1 MRSGSTR
8 HRSVDSDAAVDA
20 KRQRVASFG
29 AKGKENAGDGAGV
42 GKQQPTR
49 RSRRLSHFATSK
61 TVPEVADGV
70 PSRCISSPER
80 PSGSAWEMRDAGR
93 DVTSLIVDS
102 ITNQCSPL
110 DLRNAALV
118 CKEWRSM
125 LGYAPA
131 VASTLRGN
139 DASAISK
146 MVRAEGADSAVQ
158 HHITDFIRV
167 LERAEATDSEDYNL
181 RKSWRPMDDHLPAT
195 TVELGLI
202 WMCAFRLSW
211 EDHAQQMID
220 AWLSVIAGGVRDVNG
235 NMDIELD
242 AIDFIGPRDP
252 DLYWFIPERTDFPCM
267 RDTVRR
273 ISDVLLPRLGEIID
287 RAMKMG
293 NDIAEY
299 DRRVPHSSRAA
310 LEAEGVLDD
319 TCRAVRRDCDFL
331 MAYSLVIHAVFHE
344 FPREASVHVRSLL
357 PLPRMKSIY
366 TYRTIPDH
374 ADDPDH
380 LPYVFMFSDSSI
392 ANGGVAEVIAE
403 AIMGLGNLVKDGN
416 GQPDGLRDFFSDQMG
431 GELDELRAA
440 RSVCDRIETRDRKTK
455 VVCSLPKVAASELS
469 WLMPLSDPDGYAGG
483 LPGFA
488 AFDQYEMQEMQFNC
502 LYLLHELLNT
512 NVHFDGTLIM
522 DILVRLV
529 AVNYDHNVPSRRNC
543 HPLSLV
549 NKLACRQLADL
560 KPHAQV
566 IVDALDSLD
575 PLVFDEAITA
585 FGFLGDQAE
594 PHLDHFLERTMN
606 TMNTK
611 RQETRDRVVQS
622 VYEHRHRLNDHHLRR
637 IVLGLMLCDI
647 TIVVTSL
654 EVVRVLCKA
663 EENDEHR
670 IRIMFQMFQ
679 NMALFASIICRGDSS
694 DGFRSPPIP
703 PPTTDTH
710 HLLLNGGSYLLE
722 AMQYV
727 FSRFP
732 KELQDGQVELLDKY
746 SRDWQSRID
755 FGYAEKESLKV
766 SQERYYRITN
776 LHLRVMFE
784 KDVSPELAMEHML
797 EMFDNQAD
805 YAKIE
810 AYKVARTEA
819 FSRGR
824 QELRNRLSQFPELA
838 EEYDSLLSSD
848 DEEDTLNGDDGN
860 SDASEDIENSP
871 ALD

>member
-93 DVTSLIVDS
+93 DITSLIVDS
-102 ITNQCSPL
+102 ITKHCSPL

-146 MVRAEGADSAVQ
+146 MVRAEGVDSAVQ

-167 LERAEATDSEDYNL
+167 LERAEATDSEDYDFNFRYL
-181 RKSWRPMDDHLPAT
+181 WRPMDDHLPAT

-202 WMCAFRLSW
+202 WICAFRLSW

-235 NMDIELD
+235 AMAIELD

-252 DLYWFIPERTDFPCM
+252 DLYSYFFNPIPERTDFPGM

-287 RAMKMG
+287 RAVKMG
-293 NDIAEY
+293 ND
-299 DRRVPHSSRAA
+299 RK
-310 LEAEGVLDD
+310 
-319 TCRAVRRDCDFL
+319 DCDFL

-344 FPREASVHVRSLL
+344 FPREASVHLRSLL
-357 PLPRMKSIY
+357 PLPRMKKIDPH
-366 TYRTIPDH
+366 TTI
-374 ADDPDH
+374 A
-380 LPYVFMFSDSSI
+380 Y
-392 ANGGVAEVIAE
+392 GGVPEVIAE
-403 AIMGLGNLVKDGN
+403 AIMGLGKFVQDGN
-416 GQPDGLRDFFSDQMG
+416 DEPDGLRDFFSDQMD
-431 GELDELRAA
+431 LDELRVA
-440 RSVCDRIETRDRKTK
+440 RSFDDHIDARDRKTK
-455 VVCSLPKVAASELS
+455 VVRSLPKVAASDLS
-469 WLMPLSDPDGYAGG
+469 WLIPLSDPDGYAGG

-502 LYLLHELLNT
+502 LYLLYELLNT

-566 IVDALDSLD
+566 IVDALGSSV
-575 PLVFDEAITA
+575 PLFVFDEAITA

-679 NMALFASIICRGDSS
+679 NMALFASIICRGASS

-703 PPTTDTH
+703 PPTTATH

-727 FSRFP
+727 FSRFS
-732 KELQDGQVELLDKY
+732 KELQDEWVELLDKY
-746 SRDWQSRID
+746 SREWTHCVLGSS
-755 FGYAEKESLKV
+755 KESWEV
-766 SQERYYRITN
+766 SQERYPRKDRITF

-784 KDVSPELAMEHML
+784 KDVSPELAIDHML

-805 YAKIE
+805 RAKIE

>member
-1 MRSGSTR
+1 
-8 HRSVDSDAAVDA
+8 
-20 KRQRVASFG
+20 
-29 AKGKENAGDGAGV
+29 
-42 GKQQPTR
+42 
-49 RSRRLSHFATSK
+49 
-61 TVPEVADGV
+61 
-70 PSRCISSPER
+70 
-80 PSGSAWEMRDAGR
+80 MRDAGR
-93 DVTSLIVDS
+93 DITSLIVDS
-102 ITNQCSPL
+102 ITKHCGPL
-110 DLRNAALV
+110 DLRNAVLV

-146 MVRAEGADSAVQ
+146 MVRTEGADSAVQ

-167 LERAEATDSEDYNL
+167 LERAEATDSEDYNGRL
-181 RKSWRPMDDHLPAT
+181 QHGWRPMDDHLPAT

-211 EDHAQQMID
+211 DAHAQQMID

-235 NMDIELD
+235 DMDIHLD
-242 AIDFIGPRDP
+242 DHIDFIGPRDP

-287 RAMKMG
+287 RAMKLG

-299 DRRVPHSSRAA
+299 DRRVPLSSRAA

-380 LPYVFMFSDSSI
+380 LPYVFNFSDSSI

-416 GQPDGLRDFFSDQMG
+416 DEPDGLRDFFSEEMG

-440 RSVCDRIETRDRKTK
+440 RSVCDRIDTRNRKTK

-488 AFDQYEMQEMQFNC
+488 AFDQYEMQEVQFDC
-502 LYLLHELLNT
+502 LYLLCELLDT

-529 AVNYDHNVPSRRNC
+529 AVNYDYNTPSRPDC

-566 IVDALDSLD
+566 IVDALGSSV
-575 PLVFDEAITA
+575 PLFVFDEAITA

-594 PHLDHFLERTMN
+594 PHLRHFLDRTM
-606 TMNTK
+606 MNTK

-622 VYEHRHRLNDHHLRR
+622 LYEHRHRLNDHHLRR

-679 NMALFASIICRGDSS
+679 NMAPYASIIWRGDSS
-694 DGFRSPPIP
+694 DG
-703 PPTTDTH
+703 
-710 HLLLNGGSYLLE
+710 LLLNGGSYLLE

-732 KELQDGQVELLDKY
+732 KELQDGQVELFHKY

-755 FGYAEKESLKV
+755 FGYAEKESLEV
-766 SQERYYRITN
+766 SKERYYRITN
-776 LHLRVMFE
+776 LHLSVMFE
-784 KDVSPELAMEHML
+784 KDVSPELAMDHML

-805 YAKIE
+805 RAKIE
-810 AYKVARTEA
+810 AYKVARIEA

-824 QELRNRLSQFPELA
+824 QELRNRMSKFPELA

>member
-1 MRSGSTR
+1 
-8 HRSVDSDAAVDA
+8 
-20 KRQRVASFG
+20 
-29 AKGKENAGDGAGV
+29 
-42 GKQQPTR
+42 
-49 RSRRLSHFATSK
+49 
-61 TVPEVADGV
+61 
-70 PSRCISSPER
+70 
-80 PSGSAWEMRDAGR
+80 
-93 DVTSLIVDS
+93 
-102 ITNQCSPL
+102 
-110 DLRNAALV
+110 
-118 CKEWRSM
+118 
-125 LGYAPA
+125 
-131 VASTLRGN
+131 
-139 DASAISK
+139 
-146 MVRAEGADSAVQ
+146 
-158 HHITDFIRV
+158 
-167 LERAEATDSEDYNL
+167 
-181 RKSWRPMDDHLPAT
+181 
-195 TVELGLI
+195 
-202 WMCAFRLSW
+202 
-211 EDHAQQMID
+211 
-220 AWLSVIAGGVRDVNG
+220 
-235 NMDIELD
+235 
-242 AIDFIGPRDP
+242 
-252 DLYWFIPERTDFPCM
+252 
-267 RDTVRR
+267 
-273 ISDVLLPRLGEIID
+273 
-287 RAMKMG
+287 
-293 NDIAEY
+293 
-299 DRRVPHSSRAA
+299 
-310 LEAEGVLDD
+310 
-319 TCRAVRRDCDFL
+319 
-331 MAYSLVIHAVFHE
+331 
-344 FPREASVHVRSLL
+344 
-357 PLPRMKSIY
+357 MKSIY

-380 LPYVFMFSDSSI
+380 LPYVFMCSYSSI
-392 ANGGVAEVIAE
+392 AHGGVAEVIAE
-403 AIMGLGNLVKDGN
+403 AIMGLGNLVQDGN
-416 GQPDGLRDFFSDQMG
+416 DEPDGLRDFFSDQMD
-431 GELDELRAA
+431 LDELRVA
-440 RSVCDRIETRDRKTK
+440 RSLDDRIDVRDRKAK
-455 VVCSLPKVAASELS
+455 VVRSLPKVAASDLS
-469 WLMPLSDPDGYAGG
+469 WLIPLSDPDGYAGG

-488 AFDQYEMQEMQFNC
+488 AFDQYAIQEVQFDC
-502 LYLLHELLNT
+502 LFLLCALLDT

-529 AVNYDHNVPSRRNC
+529 AVNYDANFFAQSRPDC

-566 IVDALDSLD
+566 IVDALGSLD

-594 PHLDHFLERTMN
+594 PHMDHFLERTM
-606 TMNTK
+606 MNTK

-622 VYEHRHRLNDHHLRR
+622 LYEHRHRLNDHHLRM
-637 IVLGLMLCDI
+637 IALGLMLCDI

-679 NMALFASIICRGDSS
+679 NMALFASIICRGASS

-703 PPTTDTH
+703 PPTTATH

-732 KELQDGQVELLDKY
+732 KELQDGQVENLDNF

-755 FGYAEKESLKV
+755 FGYAEKESLEV

-784 KDVSPELAMEHML
+784 KDVSPELAMDHML

-805 YAKIE
+805 RAKIE

>member
-93 DVTSLIVDS
+93 DITSLIVDS
-102 ITNQCSPL
+102 IVGHCSPL

-167 LERAEATDSEDYNL
+167 LERAEATDSEDYDFNFRYL
-181 RKSWRPMDDHLPAT
+181 WRPMDDHLPAT

-202 WMCAFRLSW
+202 WICAFRLSW
-211 EDHAQQMID
+211 DDHAQQMID

-235 NMDIELD
+235 AMAIELD

-252 DLYWFIPERTDFPCM
+252 DLYSYFFNPIPERTDFPGM

-287 RAMKMG
+287 RAVKMG
-293 NDIAEY
+293 ND
-299 DRRVPHSSRAA
+299 RK
-310 LEAEGVLDD
+310 
-319 TCRAVRRDCDFL
+319 DCDFL

-344 FPREASVHVRSLL
+344 FPREASVHLRSLL
-357 PLPRMKSIY
+357 PLPRMKKIDPH
-366 TYRTIPDH
+366 TTI
-374 ADDPDH
+374 A
-380 LPYVFMFSDSSI
+380 Y
-392 ANGGVAEVIAE
+392 GGVPEVIAE
-403 AIMGLGNLVKDGN
+403 AIMGLGKFVQDGN
-416 GQPDGLRDFFSDQMG
+416 DEPDGLRDFFSDQMD
-431 GELDELRAA
+431 LDELRVA
-440 RSVCDRIETRDRKTK
+440 RSFDDRIDARDRKTK
-455 VVCSLPKVAASELS
+455 VLCSLPKVAASDLS
-469 WLMPLSDPDGYAGG
+469 WLIPLSDPDGYAGG

-488 AFDQYEMQEMQFNC
+488 AFDQYAIQEVQFDC
-502 LYLLHELLNT
+502 LYLLYELLNT

-566 IVDALDSLD
+566 IVDALGSSV
-575 PLVFDEAITA
+575 PLFVFDEAITA

-594 PHLDHFLERTMN
+594 PHLDHFLERTM
-606 TMNTK
+606 MNTK

-622 VYEHRHRLNDHHLRR
+622 VYEHRHRLNDHHLHR
-637 IVLGLMLCDI
+637 IVVGLMLCDI

-663 EENDEHR
+663 EENGEHR
-670 IRIMFQMFQ
+670 IRIMQIMFQ
-679 NMALFASIICRGDSS
+679 SMLSLASIIWRGESSDSS
-694 DGFRSPPIP
+694 GLNLSEVWSKRGN
-703 PPTTDTH
+703 
-710 HLLLNGGSYLLE
+710 NGGSYLLE

-727 FSRFP
+727 FSRFS
-732 KELQDGQVELLDKY
+732 KELQDEWVELLDKY
-746 SRDWQSRID
+746 SREWTHCVLGSS
-755 FGYAEKESLKV
+755 KESWEV
-766 SQERYYRITN
+766 SQERYPRKDRITF

-784 KDVSPELAMEHML
+784 KDVSPELAIDHML

-805 YAKIE
+805 RAKIE
-810 AYKVARTEA
+810 AYKVARIEA

-848 DEEDTLNGDDGN
+848 DEEDTCNGDDGN

>member
-1 MRSGSTR
+1 
-8 HRSVDSDAAVDA
+8 
-20 KRQRVASFG
+20 
-29 AKGKENAGDGAGV
+29 
-42 GKQQPTR
+42 
-49 RSRRLSHFATSK
+49 
-61 TVPEVADGV
+61 
-70 PSRCISSPER
+70 
-80 PSGSAWEMRDAGR
+80 MRDAGR
-93 DVTSLIVDS
+93 DITSLIVDS
-102 ITNQCSPL
+102 IVGHCSPL

-167 LERAEATDSEDYNL
+167 LERAEATDSEDYDFNFRYL
-181 RKSWRPMDDHLPAT
+181 WRPMDDHLPAT

-202 WMCAFRLSW
+202 WICAFRLSW
-211 EDHAQQMID
+211 DDHAQQMID

-235 NMDIELD
+235 AMAIELD

-252 DLYWFIPERTDFPCM
+252 DLYSYFFNPIPERTDFPGM

-287 RAMKMG
+287 RAVKMG
-293 NDIAEY
+293 ND
-299 DRRVPHSSRAA
+299 RK
-310 LEAEGVLDD
+310 
-319 TCRAVRRDCDFL
+319 DCDFL

-344 FPREASVHVRSLL
+344 FPREASVHLRSLL
-357 PLPRMKSIY
+357 PLPRMKKIDPH
-366 TYRTIPDH
+366 TTI
-374 ADDPDH
+374 A
-380 LPYVFMFSDSSI
+380 Y
-392 ANGGVAEVIAE
+392 GGVPEVIAE
-403 AIMGLGNLVKDGN
+403 AIMGLGKFVQDGN
-416 GQPDGLRDFFSDQMG
+416 DEPDGLRDFFSDQMD
-431 GELDELRAA
+431 LDELRVA
-440 RSVCDRIETRDRKTK
+440 RSFDDRIDARDRKTK
-455 VVCSLPKVAASELS
+455 VLCSLPKVAASDLS
-469 WLMPLSDPDGYAGG
+469 WLIPLSDPDGYAGG

-488 AFDQYEMQEMQFNC
+488 AFDQYAIQEVQFDC
-502 LYLLHELLNT
+502 LYLLYELLNT

-566 IVDALDSLD
+566 IVDALGSSV
-575 PLVFDEAITA
+575 PLFVFDEAITA

-594 PHLDHFLERTMN
+594 PHLDHFLERTM
-606 TMNTK
+606 MNTK

-622 VYEHRHRLNDHHLRR
+622 VYEHRHRLNDHHLHR
-637 IVLGLMLCDI
+637 IVVGLMLCDI

-663 EENDEHR
+663 EENGEHR
-670 IRIMFQMFQ
+670 IRIMQIMFQ
-679 NMALFASIICRGDSS
+679 SMLSLASIIWRGESSDSS
-694 DGFRSPPIP
+694 GLNLSEVWSKRGN
-703 PPTTDTH
+703 
-710 HLLLNGGSYLLE
+710 NGGSYLLE

-727 FSRFP
+727 FSRFS
-732 KELQDGQVELLDKY
+732 KELQDEWVELLDKY
-746 SRDWQSRID
+746 SREWTHCVLGSS
-755 FGYAEKESLKV
+755 KESWEV
-766 SQERYYRITN
+766 SQERYPRKDRITF

-784 KDVSPELAMEHML
+784 KDVSPELAIDHML

-805 YAKIE
+805 RAKIE
-810 AYKVARTEA
+810 AYKVARIEA

-848 DEEDTLNGDDGN
+848 DEEDTCNGDDGN

>member
-1 MRSGSTR
+1 
-8 HRSVDSDAAVDA
+8 
-20 KRQRVASFG
+20 
-29 AKGKENAGDGAGV
+29 
-42 GKQQPTR
+42 
-49 RSRRLSHFATSK
+49 
-61 TVPEVADGV
+61 
-70 PSRCISSPER
+70 
-80 PSGSAWEMRDAGR
+80 MRDAGR

-102 ITNQCSPL
+102 ITNNCSPL

-131 VASTLRGN
+131 VALTLRGN

-146 MVRAEGADSAVQ
+146 MVRAEGVDSAVQ

-167 LERAEATDSEDYNL
+167 LERAEATDSEDYNRRL
-181 RKSWRPMDDHLPAT
+181 QHDWRPMDDHLPAT

-211 EDHAQQMID
+211 DDHAQQMID

-299 DRRVPHSSRAA
+299 DRRVPLSSRAA

-380 LPYVFMFSDSSI
+380 LPYVFMCSYSSI
-392 ANGGVAEVIAE
+392 AHGGVAEVIAE
-403 AIMGLGNLVKDGN
+403 AIMGLGNLVQDGN
-416 GQPDGLRDFFSDQMG
+416 DEPDGLRDFFSDQMD
-431 GELDELRAA
+431 LDELRVA
-440 RSVCDRIETRDRKTK
+440 RSLDDRIDVRDRKAK
-455 VVCSLPKVAASELS
+455 VVRSLPKVAASDLS
-469 WLMPLSDPDGYAGG
+469 WLIPLSDPDGYAGG

-488 AFDQYEMQEMQFNC
+488 AFDQYAIQEVQFDC
-502 LYLLHELLNT
+502 LFLLCALLDT

-529 AVNYDHNVPSRRNC
+529 AVNYDANFFAQSRPDC

-566 IVDALDSLD
+566 IVDALGSLD

-594 PHLDHFLERTMN
+594 PHMDHFLERTM
-606 TMNTK
+606 MNTK

-622 VYEHRHRLNDHHLRR
+622 LYEHRHRLNDHHLRM
-637 IVLGLMLCDI
+637 IALGLMLCDI

-679 NMALFASIICRGDSS
+679 NMALFASIICRGASS

-703 PPTTDTH
+703 PPTTATH

-732 KELQDGQVELLDKY
+732 KELQDGQVENLDNF

-755 FGYAEKESLKV
+755 FGYAEKESLEV

-784 KDVSPELAMEHML
+784 KDVSPELAMDHML

-805 YAKIE
+805 RAKIE

-824 QELRNRLSQFPELA
+824 QELRNRMSKFPELA

>member
-1 MRSGSTR
+1 
-8 HRSVDSDAAVDA
+8 
-20 KRQRVASFG
+20 
-29 AKGKENAGDGAGV
+29 
-42 GKQQPTR
+42 
-49 RSRRLSHFATSK
+49 
-61 TVPEVADGV
+61 
-70 PSRCISSPER
+70 
-80 PSGSAWEMRDAGR
+80 
-93 DVTSLIVDS
+93 
-102 ITNQCSPL
+102 
-110 DLRNAALV
+110 
-118 CKEWRSM
+118 
-125 LGYAPA
+125 
-131 VASTLRGN
+131 
-139 DASAISK
+139 
-146 MVRAEGADSAVQ
+146 
-158 HHITDFIRV
+158 
-167 LERAEATDSEDYNL
+167 
-181 RKSWRPMDDHLPAT
+181 MDNHLPAT

-211 EDHAQQMID
+211 DDHAQQMID

-235 NMDIELD
+235 DMEIELNGH
-242 AIDFIGPRDP
+242 IDFIGPRDP

-299 DRRVPHSSRAA
+299 DRRVPLSSRAA

-319 TCRAVRRDCDFL
+319 TCTAVRKDCDFL

-366 TYRTIPDH
+366 TYRTIH

-380 LPYVFMFSDSSI
+380 LPYVFNFSDSSI

-416 GQPDGLRDFFSDQMG
+416 DQPDGLRDFFSEEMG

-440 RSVCDRIETRDRKTK
+440 RSVCDRIDTRDRKTK

-469 WLMPLSDPDGYAGG
+469 WLIPLSDPDGYAGD

-488 AFDQYEMQEMQFNC
+488 AFDQYEMQEVQFDC
-502 LYLLHELLNT
+502 LYLLYELLNT

-529 AVNYDHNVPSRRNC
+529 AVNYDYNTPSRPDC

-566 IVDALDSLD
+566 IVDALGSSV
-575 PLVFDEAITA
+575 PLFVFDEAITA

-594 PHLDHFLERTMN
+594 PHLDHFLERTM
-606 TMNTK
+606 MNTK

-622 VYEHRHRLNDHHLRR
+622 LYEHRHRLNDHHLLR

-679 NMALFASIICRGDSS
+679 NMALFASIIGRGDSS
-694 DGFRSPPIP
+694 EG
-703 PPTTDTH
+703 
-710 HLLLNGGSYLLE
+710 LLLNGGSYLLE

-732 KELQDGQVELLDKY
+732 KELQDGQVELFHKY

-755 FGYAEKESLKV
+755 FGYAEKESLEV
-766 SQERYYRITN
+766 SKERYYRITN
-776 LHLRVMFE
+776 LHLSVMFE
-784 KDVSPELAMEHML
+784 KDVSPELAMDHML

-805 YAKIE
+805 RAKIE
-810 AYKVARTEA
+810 AYKVARIEA

-848 DEEDTLNGDDGN
+848 DEEDTCNGDDGN

>member
-1 MRSGSTR
+1 
-8 HRSVDSDAAVDA
+8 
-20 KRQRVASFG
+20 
-29 AKGKENAGDGAGV
+29 
-42 GKQQPTR
+42 
-49 RSRRLSHFATSK
+49 
-61 TVPEVADGV
+61 
-70 PSRCISSPER
+70 
-80 PSGSAWEMRDAGR
+80 MRDAGR
-93 DVTSLIVDS
+93 DITSLIVDS
-102 ITNQCSPL
+102 ITKHCSPL

-146 MVRAEGADSAVQ
+146 MVRAEGVDSAVQ

-167 LERAEATDSEDYNL
+167 LERAEATDSEDYDFNFRYL
-181 RKSWRPMDDHLPAT
+181 WRPMDDHLPAT

-202 WMCAFRLSW
+202 WICAFRLSW
-211 EDHAQQMID
+211 DDHAQQMID

-235 NMDIELD
+235 AMAIELD

-252 DLYWFIPERTDFPCM
+252 DLYSYFFNPIPERTDFPGM

-287 RAMKMG
+287 RAVKMG
-293 NDIAEY
+293 ND
-299 DRRVPHSSRAA
+299 RK
-310 LEAEGVLDD
+310 
-319 TCRAVRRDCDFL
+319 DCDFL

-344 FPREASVHVRSLL
+344 FPREASVHLRSLL
-357 PLPRMKSIY
+357 PLPRMKKIDPH
-366 TYRTIPDH
+366 TTI
-374 ADDPDH
+374 A
-380 LPYVFMFSDSSI
+380 Y
-392 ANGGVAEVIAE
+392 GGVPEVIAE
-403 AIMGLGNLVKDGN
+403 AIMGLGKFVQDGN
-416 GQPDGLRDFFSDQMG
+416 DEPDGLRDFFSDQMD
-431 GELDELRAA
+431 LDELRVA
-440 RSVCDRIETRDRKTK
+440 RSFDDHIDARDRKTK
-455 VVCSLPKVAASELS
+455 VVRSLPKVAASDLS
-469 WLMPLSDPDGYAGG
+469 WLIPLSDPDGYAGG

-488 AFDQYEMQEMQFNC
+488 AFDQYAIQEVQFDC
-502 LYLLHELLNT
+502 LYLLWELLNT

-566 IVDALDSLD
+566 IVDALGSTVPL
-575 PLVFDEAITA
+575 LVFDEAITA

-594 PHLDHFLERTMN
+594 PHLDHFLERTIY
-606 TMNTK
+606 NTK

-622 VYEHRHRLNDHHLRR
+622 VYEHRHRLNDHHLHR
-637 IVLGLMLCDI
+637 IVVGLMLCDI

-663 EENDEHR
+663 EENGEHR
-670 IRIMFQMFQ
+670 IRIMQIMFQ
-679 NMALFASIICRGDSS
+679 SMLSLASIIWRGESSDSS
-694 DGFRSPPIP
+694 GLNLRGNPLVEAWSKRGN
-703 PPTTDTH
+703 
-710 HLLLNGGSYLLE
+710 NGGSYLLE

-727 FSRFP
+727 FSRFS
-732 KELQDGQVELLDKY
+732 KELQDEWVELLDKY
-746 SRDWQSRID
+746 SREWTHCVLGSS
-755 FGYAEKESLKV
+755 KESWEV
-766 SQERYYRITN
+766 SQERYPRKDRITF

-784 KDVSPELAMEHML
+784 KDVSPELAIDHML

-805 YAKIE
+805 RAKIE
-810 AYKVARTEA
+810 AYKVARIEA

-848 DEEDTLNGDDGN
+848 DEEDTCNGDDGN

>member
-29 AKGKENAGDGAGV
+29 AKGKENAGVGAGV

-61 TVPEVADGV
+61 TVPGVADGV
-70 PSRCISSPER
+70 PSRCVSSPER
-80 PSGSAWEMRDAGR
+80 PSGSEWEMRDAGR
-93 DVTSLIVDS
+93 DITSLIVDS
-102 ITNQCSPL
+102 ITKHCSPL

-146 MVRAEGADSAVQ
+146 MVRAEGVDPAIQ
-158 HHITDFIRV
+158 HHITDFVRV
-167 LERAEATDSEDYNL
+167 LERAEATDSEDYL
-181 RKSWRPMDDHLPAT
+181 LTAQYWRPMDDHLPAT

-211 EDHAQQMID
+211 EDHAQQIID
-220 AWLSVIAGGVRDVNG
+220 AWLSVIAAGVRDVNG
-235 NMDIELD
+235 AMDIQSD

-252 DLYWFIPERTDFPCM
+252 DLHWFIPERTVEFPFM
-267 RDTVRR
+267 RETVRR

-287 RAMKMG
+287 RALKRG
-293 NDIAEY
+293 NNIAK
-299 DRRVPHSSRAA
+299 HSY
-310 LEAEGVLDD
+310 LDED
-319 TCRAVRRDCDFL
+319 GFLRTTCRTVRKDLDFV

-344 FPREASVHVRSLL
+344 FPREASAHVRSLL
-357 PLPRMKSIY
+357 PLTRMKELQH
-366 TYRTIPDH
+366 RHLTI
-374 ADDPDH
+374 AR
-380 LPYVFMFSDSSI
+380 
-392 ANGGVAEVIAE
+392 GGISAIIAE
-403 AIMGLGNLVKDGN
+403 AIMGLGNFVQDEN
-416 GQPDGLRDFFSDQMG
+416 DDEPDGLRDFFSQQM
-431 GELDELRAA
+431 ELDELRVAQ
-440 RSVCDRIETRDRKTK
+440 SDFDRMDIRDRKAK
-455 VVCSLPKVAASELS
+455 VVRSLPKIAASDLS
-469 WLMPLSDPDGYAGG
+469 WLIPLSDPYGYAGD

-488 AFDQYEMQEMQFNC
+488 ASDEYEIQKMQFDC
-502 LYLLHELLNT
+502 LYLLWELLDT
-512 NVHFDGTLIM
+512 DVHFDGTLIM

-529 AVNYDHNVPSRRNC
+529 AVNYDANTPTRPDC
-543 HPLSLV
+543 YPLSLV

-575 PLVFDEAITA
+575 PLVFDEAVTA

-594 PHLDHFLERTMN
+594 PHLLRFLERTMWC
-606 TMNTK
+606 TK

-622 VYEHRHRLNDHHLRR
+622 VYEHRHRLNDHHMRSIL
-637 IVLGLMLCDI
+637 LGLMFCDI
-647 TIVVTSL
+647 TKVVTSL
-654 EVVRVLCKA
+654 EAVRVLCKT
-663 EENDEHR
+663 EENGEHR
-670 IRIMFQMFQ
+670 KRTMQKMFENMLMMASMIR
-679 NMALFASIICRGDSS
+679 RGDSS
-694 DGFRSPPIP
+694 DSSSCL
-703 PPTTDTH
+703 T
-710 HLLLNGGSYLLE
+710 NGGSYVLE

-727 FSRFP
+727 FSRFS
-732 KELQDGQVELLDKY
+732 KESQAAMVTSLDER
-746 SRDWQSRID
+746 SRDWQSHID
-755 FGYAEKESLKV
+755 FGHAEKESSNESLEV
-766 SQERYYRITN
+766 SRYKESLEEVSHKRYLGITC
-776 LHLRVMFE
+776 LHLSVMFK
-784 KDVSPELAMEHML
+784 KDVSPELAMDHML

-805 YAKIE
+805 RAKIE
-810 AYKVARTEA
+810 AYKVARIEA

-824 QELRNRLSQFPELA
+824 QELRNKLSESPELA
-838 EEYDSLLSSD
+838 EEYDFLLSSD

-860 SDASEDIENSP
+860 SDASEDIEHSP

>member
-1 MRSGSTR
+1 
-8 HRSVDSDAAVDA
+8 
-20 KRQRVASFG
+20 
-29 AKGKENAGDGAGV
+29 
-42 GKQQPTR
+42 
-49 RSRRLSHFATSK
+49 
-61 TVPEVADGV
+61 
-70 PSRCISSPER
+70 
-80 PSGSAWEMRDAGR
+80 MRDAGR
-93 DVTSLIVDS
+93 DITSLIVDS
-102 ITNQCSPL
+102 IVGHCSPL

-167 LERAEATDSEDYNL
+167 LERAEATDSEDYDFNFRYL
-181 RKSWRPMDDHLPAT
+181 WRPMDDHLPAT

-202 WMCAFRLSW
+202 WICAFRLSW

-235 NMDIELD
+235 AMAIELD

-252 DLYWFIPERTDFPCM
+252 DLYSYFFNPIPERTDFPGM

-287 RAMKMG
+287 RAVKMG
-293 NDIAEY
+293 ND
-299 DRRVPHSSRAA
+299 RK
-310 LEAEGVLDD
+310 
-319 TCRAVRRDCDFL
+319 DCDFL

-344 FPREASVHVRSLL
+344 FPREASVHLRSLL
-357 PLPRMKSIY
+357 PLPRMKKIDPH
-366 TYRTIPDH
+366 TTI
-374 ADDPDH
+374 A
-380 LPYVFMFSDSSI
+380 Y
-392 ANGGVAEVIAE
+392 GGVPEVIAE
-403 AIMGLGNLVKDGN
+403 AIMGLGKFVQDGN
-416 GQPDGLRDFFSDQMG
+416 DEPDGLRDFFSDQMD
-431 GELDELRAA
+431 LDELRVA
-440 RSVCDRIETRDRKTK
+440 RSFDDRIDARDRKTK
-455 VVCSLPKVAASELS
+455 VLCSLPKVAASDLS
-469 WLMPLSDPDGYAGG
+469 WLIPLSDPDGYAGG

-488 AFDQYEMQEMQFNC
+488 AFDQYAIQEVQFDC
-502 LYLLHELLNT
+502 LYLLYELLNT

-566 IVDALDSLD
+566 IVDTLGSSV
-575 PLVFDEAITA
+575 PLFVFDEAITA

-594 PHLDHFLERTMN
+594 PHLDHFLERTM
-606 TMNTK
+606 MNTK

-622 VYEHRHRLNDHHLRR
+622 VYEHRHRLNDHHLHR
-637 IVLGLMLCDI
+637 IVVGLMLCDI

-663 EENDEHR
+663 EENGEHR
-670 IRIMFQMFQ
+670 IRIMIQMFRSMVS
-679 NMALFASIICRGDSS
+679 MAVIIWRGDSS
-694 DGFRSPPIP
+694 DSSG
-703 PPTTDTH
+703 
-710 HLLLNGGSYLLE
+710 LNGGSYLLE

-727 FSRFP
+727 FSRFS
-732 KELQDGQVELLDKY
+732 KELQDEWVELLDKY
-746 SRDWQSRID
+746 SREWTHCVLGSS
-755 FGYAEKESLKV
+755 KESWEV
-766 SQERYYRITN
+766 SQERYPRKDRITF

-784 KDVSPELAMEHML
+784 KDVSPELAIDHML

-805 YAKIE
+805 RAKIE
-810 AYKVARTEA
+810 AYKVARIEA

-848 DEEDTLNGDDGN
+848 DEEDTCNGDDGN

>member
-29 AKGKENAGDGAGV
+29 AKGKENAGVGAGV

-61 TVPEVADGV
+61 TAPEVADGV
-70 PSRCISSPER
+70 PSRCVSSPER

-93 DVTSLIVDS
+93 DITSLIVDS
-102 ITNQCSPL
+102 ITKHCSPL

-125 LGYAPA
+125 LGYAPT

-146 MVRAEGADSAVQ
+146 MVRAEGVDPAIQ
-158 HHITDFIRV
+158 HHITDFVRV
-167 LERAEATDSEDYNL
+167 LERAEATDSEDYL
-181 RKSWRPMDDHLPAT
+181 HYASDWRPMDDHLPAT

-211 EDHAQQMID
+211 EDHAQQIID
-220 AWLSVIAGGVRDVNG
+220 AWLSVIAAGVRDVNG
-235 NMDIELD
+235 AMDIQSD

-252 DLYWFIPERTDFPCM
+252 DLHLFIPERTDFPFM
-267 RDTVRR
+267 RETVRR

-287 RAMKMG
+287 RAVKRG
-293 NDIAEY
+293 NNIAKHSHLDEDGLL
-299 DRRVPHSSRAA
+299 DRARAN
-310 LEAEGVLDD
+310 GKHH
-319 TCRAVRRDCDFL
+319 DFV

-344 FPREASVHVRSLL
+344 FPREASAHVRSLL
-357 PLPRMKSIY
+357 PLITRMKKFQ
-366 TYRTIPDH
+366 DH
-374 ADDPDH
+374 GEH
-380 LPYVFMFSDSSI
+380 IVC
-392 ANGGVAEVIAE
+392 GGVPEIIAE
-403 AIMGLGNLVKDGN
+403 AIMGLGNFVQDEN
-416 GQPDGLRDFFSDQMG
+416 DDEPDGLRDFFSQQM
-431 GELDELRAA
+431 ELDELRVAQ
-440 RSVCDRIETRDRKTK
+440 SNVMDRIFIRDRKAK
-455 VVCSLPKVAASELS
+455 VLRSLPKIAASDLS
-469 WLMPLSDPDGYAGG
+469 WLIPLSDPYGYAGD

-488 AFDQYEMQEMQFNC
+488 AFDEYEIQEMQFDC
-502 LYLLHELLNT
+502 LYLLWELLDT

-529 AVNYDHNVPSRRNC
+529 AVNYANAPGRLRPNC

-575 PLVFDEAITA
+575 PLVYDEAITA

-594 PHLDHFLERTMN
+594 PHLLHFLERGLWC
-606 TMNTK
+606 TK

-622 VYEHRHRLNDHHLRR
+622 VYEHRHRLNDHHRWL
-637 IVLGLMLCDI
+637 IVLGLMFCDI
-647 TIVVTSL
+647 TKVVTSL
-654 EVVRVLCKA
+654 EAVRVLCKT
-663 EENDEHR
+663 EENGEHR
-670 IRIMFQMFQ
+670 KRTMQIMFE
-679 NMALFASIICRGDSS
+679 NMLMMASMIRRGDSS
-694 DGFRSPPIP
+694 DSSNCV
-703 PPTTDTH
+703 T
-710 HLLLNGGSYLLE
+710 NGGSYALE

-727 FSRFP
+727 FSRFS
-732 KELQDGQVELLDKY
+732 KESQAAMITSLDER
-746 SRDWQSRID
+746 SRDWQSHTD
-755 FGYAEKESLKV
+755 FGHAEKESSNESLEV
-766 SQERYYRITN
+766 SQYKESLEEVSQHKRYLRITC
-776 LHLRVMFE
+776 LHLSVMFK
-784 KDVSPELAMEHML
+784 KDVSPELAMDHML

-805 YAKIE
+805 RAKIE
-810 AYKVARTEA
+810 AYKVARIEA

-824 QELRNRLSQFPELA
+824 QELRNKLSEFPELA
-838 EEYDSLLSSD
+838 EEYDFLLSSD

>member
-1 MRSGSTR
+1 
-8 HRSVDSDAAVDA
+8 
-20 KRQRVASFG
+20 
-29 AKGKENAGDGAGV
+29 
-42 GKQQPTR
+42 
-49 RSRRLSHFATSK
+49 
-61 TVPEVADGV
+61 
-70 PSRCISSPER
+70 
-80 PSGSAWEMRDAGR
+80 MRDAGR
-93 DVTSLIVDS
+93 DITSLIVDS
-102 ITNQCSPL
+102 ITKHCSPL

-167 LERAEATDSEDYNL
+167 LERAEATDSEDYNFNFRYL
-181 RKSWRPMDDHLPAT
+181 WRPMEDHLPAT

-202 WMCAFRLSW
+202 WICAFRLSW

-235 NMDIELD
+235 AMAIELD

-252 DLYWFIPERTDFPCM
+252 DLYSYFFNPIPERTDFPCM
-267 RDTVRR
+267 RGTARR

-287 RAMKMG
+287 RAVKMG
-293 NDIAEY
+293 ND
-299 DRRVPHSSRAA
+299 RK
-310 LEAEGVLDD
+310 
-319 TCRAVRRDCDFL
+319 DCDFL

-344 FPREASVHVRSLL
+344 FPREASVHLRSLL
-357 PLPRMKSIY
+357 PLPRMKKIDPH
-366 TYRTIPDH
+366 TTI
-374 ADDPDH
+374 A
-380 LPYVFMFSDSSI
+380 Y
-392 ANGGVAEVIAE
+392 GGVPEVIAE
-403 AIMGLGNLVKDGN
+403 AIMGLGKFVQDGN
-416 GQPDGLRDFFSDQMG
+416 DEPDGLRDFFSDQMD
-431 GELDELRAA
+431 LDELRVA
-440 RSVCDRIETRDRKTK
+440 RSFDDRIDARDRKTK
-455 VVCSLPKVAASELS
+455 VLCSLPKVAASDLS
-469 WLMPLSDPDGYAGG
+469 WLIPLSDPDGYAGG

-488 AFDQYEMQEMQFNC
+488 AFDQYAIQEVQFDC
-502 LYLLHELLNT
+502 LYLLWELLNT

-566 IVDALDSLD
+566 IVDALGSSV
-575 PLVFDEAITA
+575 PLFVFDEAITA

-594 PHLDHFLERTMN
+594 PHLDHFLERTIY
-606 TMNTK
+606 NTK

-622 VYEHRHRLNDHHLRR
+622 VYEHRHRLNDHHLSK
-637 IVLGLMLCDI
+637 IVLGLMHCDI

-670 IRIMFQMFQ
+670 IRIMQLMF
-679 NMALFASIICRGDSS
+679 NSMLSLASIIWRGESSDSS
-694 DGFRSPPIP
+694 GLNLSEVWSKRG
-703 PPTTDTH
+703 
-710 HLLLNGGSYLLE
+710 NGGSYLLE

-727 FSRFP
+727 FSRLS
-732 KELQDGQVELLDKY
+732 KEYQDAWVKVLDKC
-746 SRDWQSRID
+746 SREWMHID
-755 FGYAEKESLKV
+755 LGSSKESWEV
-766 SQERYYRITN
+766 SQERYPRKDRITF

-784 KDVSPELAMEHML
+784 KDVSPELAMDHML

-805 YAKIE
+805 RAKIE
-810 AYKVARTEA
+810 AYKVARIEA

>member
-8 HRSVDSDAAVDA
+8 HRPVDSDAAVDA

-80 PSGSAWEMRDAGR
+80 PSGSAWEMRHAGR
-93 DVTSLIVDS
+93 DITSLIVDS
-102 ITNQCSPL
+102 ITKHCSPL

-167 LERAEATDSEDYNL
+167 LERAEATDSEDYDFNFRNL
-181 RKSWRPMDDHLPAT
+181 WRPMDDHLPAT

-211 EDHAQQMID
+211 DDHAQQMID
-220 AWLSVIAGGVRDVNG
+220 AWLSVIAGGVRDLNG
-235 NMDIELD
+235 AMDIHLD
-242 AIDFIGPRDP
+242 DHIDFIGPRDP

-287 RAMKMG
+287 RAVKMG
-293 NDIAEY
+293 ND
-299 DRRVPHSSRAA
+299 RK
-310 LEAEGVLDD
+310 
-319 TCRAVRRDCDFL
+319 DCDFL

-344 FPREASVHVRSLL
+344 FPREASVHLRSLL
-357 PLPRMKSIY
+357 PLPRMKNIDAH
-366 TYRTIPDH
+366 TTI
-374 ADDPDH
+374 A
-380 LPYVFMFSDSSI
+380 I
-392 ANGGVAEVIAE
+392 GGVPEVIAE
-403 AIMGLGNLVKDGN
+403 AIMGLGKFVQDGN
-416 GQPDGLRDFFSDQMG
+416 DEPDGLRDFFSDQMG

-440 RSVCDRIETRDRKTK
+440 RSVCDRIDTRDRKTK
-455 VVCSLPKVAASELS
+455 VVRSLPKVAASDLS
-469 WLMPLSDPDGYAGG
+469 WLIPLSDPDGYAGD

-529 AVNYDHNVPSRRNC
+529 AVNYDYNTPSRPDC

-575 PLVFDEAITA
+575 PLVFDEAINA

-594 PHLDHFLERTMN
+594 PHLDHFLERTIY
-606 TMNTK
+606 NTK

-622 VYEHRHRLNDHHLRR
+622 VYEHRHRLNDDHLRR
-637 IVLGLMLCDI
+637 IVVLGLMLCDI

-663 EENDEHR
+663 EENGEHR
-670 IRIMFQMFQ
+670 IRLMMIMFQ
-679 NMALFASIICRGDSS
+679 NMMSLASITWRGDSS
-694 DGFRSPPIP
+694 DSSGLN
-703 PPTTDTH
+703 
-710 HLLLNGGSYLLE
+710 LLEAWSKRCNGGSYLLE

-727 FSRFP
+727 FSRFS
-732 KELQDGQVELLDKY
+732 KELQDGQVELLDKCY
-746 SRDWQSRID
+746 REWPHIAED
-755 FGYAEKESLKV
+755 GHAEKESSKESWEV
-766 SQERYYRITN
+766 SQERYPRKDRITF

-784 KDVSPELAMEHML
+784 KDVSPELAMDHML

-805 YAKIE
+805 RAKIE